1 VSISTI
7 FGFTLTFRCD
17 VVFWH
22 GPIAGL
28 LIIDNGHWAWPLF
41 DNQSIDTAL
50 IEIWHIVA

>member
-1 VSISTI
+1 
-7 FGFTLTFRCD
+7 